1 MVKYRKRYSKDM
13 ANDGTRCSKDRKRY
27 GKR

>member
-1 MVKYRKRYSKDM
+1 MAKDRKRYSKDM